1 MAADPFLPEQILAL
15 ASHITR
21 HNDALPA
28 INLASPAPA
37 RQLLL
42 HLPLTQRVAHEAFD
56 AADALAHQPLHP
68 APAVRRS
75 ELRIRQLAHLITEA
89 AEHLLDAA
97 DLLEATRPQ
106 GHEPHDERTLAL
118 AYQEVRARIAIAR
131 DLTALGPDDAVEAA
145 ELLGG
150 EMQRQHA
157 ALVHPPHALSAAQLA
172 ALRAVARGQVTVEGR
187 DDKLDVFSGERRVSS
202 TTLRA
207 LEAKHLLLREALPN
221 GSRRQRPHLTAAGRR
236 TLSAT
241 FATGTPA
248 PRSPA
253 APARPAARSTARTR

>member
-21 HNDALPA
+21 HNDSLPT
-28 INLASPAPA
+28 INLASPQSP

-42 HLPLTQRVAHEAFD
+42 HLPITQRVAHEAFD
-56 AADALAHQPLHP
+56 TADALAHQPLHP
-68 APAVRRS
+68 TPAVRRGA
-75 ELRIRQLAHLITEA
+75 LRIRQLAHLITEA
-89 AEHLLDAA
+89 AEHLLDAT

-106 GHEPHDERTLAL
+106 GHKPHDERTLAL
-118 AYQEVRARIAIAR
+118 AYQEVRARIEIAR

-150 EMQRQHA
+150 EMKRQHA

-172 ALRAVARGQVTVEGR
+172 ALRAIARGQVTVEDQ
-187 DDKLDVFSGERRVSS
+187 DDKLGVFSGETRVSS

-221 GSRRQRPHLTAAGRR
+221 GTRRQRPHLTAAGRR
-236 TLSAT
+236 TVAAA

-253 APARPAARSTARTR
+253 APRPTPGTATARTR